1 LGILIFILHLTI
13 VLAILEVKLVNFEE
27 AKPEQ
32 FGLKNI
38 PHLIGVHSTP
48 NGDARNWAVQGR
60 NISIT
65 NKFNPAREVVATIAR
80 APCKSSIRVSRLG
93 NQGNNW
99 PLLINNNTYVQ
110 TQRQN
115 KNAEAQFANCIFA
128 LFCCGNSQRC
138 RFFVRS
144 AINDKR
150 YWTFC
155 IFGRRSF

>member
-1 LGILIFILHLTI
+1 MTSRLDLLGILIFILHLTI

-38 PHLIGVHSTP
+38 PHLIGVHLTP

-80 APCKSSIRVSRLG
+80 P
-93 NQGNNW
+93 
-99 PLLINNNTYVQ
+99 PLQILYTGKPVG
-110 TQRQN
+110 
-115 KNAEAQFANCIFA
+115 ES
-128 LFCCGNSQRC
+128 GE
-138 RFFVRS
+138 
-144 AINDKR
+144 
-150 YWTFC
+150 
-155 IFGRRSF
+155 